1 MSIYE
6 NPYELIYMSRMGDEY
21 AQTTL
26 FLQYEG
32 LLNALVNQTLLA
44 YPTVRRYR
52 DDILQEARISLFQAI
67 NQYQESKSA
76 SFKTFVCLVVKRRI
90 WNVVRDILVEYQHK
104 GFDSISLD
112 DQEVNYYEIL
122 EQNNRLAEPEYYMQ
136 YQNAAN
142 RLQEEIGLLD
152 EKERDIL
159 SCWMASESYQEAS
172 KRLGL
177 SKKQYDGRLQRVK
190 RKIKQAL
197 YE

>member
-142 RLQEEIGLLD
+142 RL
-152 EKERDIL
+152 

>member
-52 DDILQEARISLFQAI
+52 DDILQETRISLFQAI

-152 EKERDIL
+152 EEERDIL

-177 SKKQYDGRLQRVK
+177 SKK
-190 RKIKQAL
+190 
-197 YE
+197 

>member
-1 MSIYE
+1 M
-6 NPYELIYMSRMGDEY
+6 
-21 AQTTL
+21 
-26 FLQYEG
+26 
-32 LLNALVNQTLLA
+32 
-44 YPTVRRYR
+44 
-52 DDILQEARISLFQAI
+52 
-67 NQYQESKSA
+67 
-76 SFKTFVCLVVKRRI
+76 VVKRRI

-152 EKERDIL
+152 EEERDIL